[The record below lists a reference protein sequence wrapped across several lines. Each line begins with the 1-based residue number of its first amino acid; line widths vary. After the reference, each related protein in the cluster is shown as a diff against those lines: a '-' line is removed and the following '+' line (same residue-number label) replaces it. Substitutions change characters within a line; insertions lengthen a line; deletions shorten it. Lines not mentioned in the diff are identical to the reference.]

1 MKLSEKMQEA
11 IRQSKGRKI
20 KELKTGTIF
29 SYGENPYADM
39 QIENCLFCDM
49 FPEEVKN
56 PSNYY
61 GFNRNDYIL
70 L

>member
-1 MKLSEKMQEA
+1 MNILEKTQTA
-11 IRQSKGRKI
+11 IQQSKGRKV
-20 KELKTGTIF
+20 KEAKTGNVF
-29 SYGENPYADM
+29 LYGENPWADM
-39 QIENCLFCDM
+39 NIVNCIFCDM

-56 PSNYY
+56 PSNFY